1 MSSTNPSPQDPVVKL
16 APKGPGAP
24 AHDDHDL
31 SGPPSA
37 ETIKRGYEE
46 DKYDTKTVLSVPLL
60 VVLFFVLAFGTVT
73 VLFSVYSKPTV
84 DPKAHPQAKARNEA
98 DLNTR
103 LGRIH
108 RGGEV
113 DQPRLEPLRMRSG
126 EARAITRPELPTGN
140 SPELHP
146 EDLIPNKDRFPELY
160 ATDKGRIGLDKTMAL
175 DGDAL
180 KSLFKSSAPPLVEE
194 ASRFAP
200 SGSNAGRGGEG
211 SQVVV
216 PKVPEVKPPAPK
228 TTEPAPT
235 PKGKENKK

>member
-16 APKGPGAP
+16 APKEPGAP

-73 VLFSVYSKPTV
+73 VLFSVYSKPIV
-84 DPKAHPQAKARNEA
+84 DPNAHPQAKARNEA
-98 DLNTR
+98 DINTR
-103 LGRIH
+103 MGRIH

-126 EARAITRPELPTGN
+126 DSRAITRPELPTGN
-140 SPELHP
+140 SPEIHP
-146 EDLIPNKDRFPELY
+146 EDLIPNEKRFPELY
-160 ATDKGRIGLDKTMAL
+160 ATNKEKVGLDKTMAL
-175 DGDAL
+175 GNDAL
-180 KSLFKSSAPPLVEE
+180 KTLFKSSAPPLSEE
-194 ASRFAP
+194 ASRFVP
-200 SGSNAGRGGEG
+200 SGSNAGRGAEG
-211 SQVVV
+211 SQAAA
-216 PKVPEVKPPAPK
+216 PKAPETKQPAP
-228 TTEPAPT
+228 AP
-235 PKGKENKK
+235 KENKK